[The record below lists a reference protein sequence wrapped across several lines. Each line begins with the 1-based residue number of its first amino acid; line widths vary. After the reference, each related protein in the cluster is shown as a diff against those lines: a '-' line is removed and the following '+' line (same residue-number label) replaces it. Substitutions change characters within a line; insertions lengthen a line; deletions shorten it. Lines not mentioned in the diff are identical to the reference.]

1 LDTVARTE
9 MVEKELDGMIRR
21 RDERRRTEE
30 GDRAAE
36 EMYEESCRRYAEQE
50 RERNRLAWLDY
61 HREAAER
68 TRRTLEALI
77 NRHESAAERLL
88 EPAEMGQGGGA

>member
-21 RDERRRTEE
+21 RDEKRRTEE

-61 HREAAER
+61 HRAAAAR
-68 TRRTLEALI
+68 VRRTLEALI
-77 NRHESAAERLL
+77 SGHEAEAQKLL
-88 EPAEMGQGGGA
+88 EEPDGDLPPAA